1 MGTNSSDHIEELLQ
15 YLENMTVVASG
26 PELEPTP
33 NLSPTFLPELNLSKS
48 LERNSFGEPS
58 PGGKST
64 EHFLVTTRTQKVRPF

>member
-1 MGTNSSDHIEELLQ
+1 MYNHSVNVTTADWVQTDHIKELLQ

-26 PELEPTP
+26 PELEPAP

-64 EHFLVTTRTQKVRPF
+64 E